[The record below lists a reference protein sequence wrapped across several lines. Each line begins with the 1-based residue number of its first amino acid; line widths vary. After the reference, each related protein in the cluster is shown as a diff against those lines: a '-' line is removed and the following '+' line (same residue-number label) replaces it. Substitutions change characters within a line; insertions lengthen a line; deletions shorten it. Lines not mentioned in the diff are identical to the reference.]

1 MYLSS
6 ISKIYCVLVH
16 YKNMGWNISFGFLI
30 KKKMVAC
37 RLRKLDLKFDVKVQ
51 NDIGEGAHENHG
63 M

>member
-1 MYLSS
+1 
-6 ISKIYCVLVH
+6 
-16 YKNMGWNISFGFLI
+16 MGWNISFGFLI